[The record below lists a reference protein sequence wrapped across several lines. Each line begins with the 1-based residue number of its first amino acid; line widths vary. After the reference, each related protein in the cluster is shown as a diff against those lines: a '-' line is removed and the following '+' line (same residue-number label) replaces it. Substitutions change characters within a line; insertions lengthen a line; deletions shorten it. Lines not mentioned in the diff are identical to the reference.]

1 MLMKNLVS
9 DLSKVDIIPP
19 RGSLI
24 DITPID
30 ISTIGRE
37 SSACAGGCGGHGT
50 CTLSGCLCNGGYSG
64 KDCQEILPPVCTI
77 ACAHGSCSGS
87 LCSCYA
93 GWMGVDCSLA
103 LCPELRNCSNHGYCT
118 SSDRCFCDAGYT
130 GPDCSIE
137 MCSPSNCFHGNC
149 STGNCACDEGWHG
162 KRCRTPICSTRC
174 SFNGICSSPE
184 QCQCFIDYRGPTC
197 NECSTE
203 DCVGCDPPCEHGEC
217 DPIAKTCIC
226 HDGWKGISCGDCPSN
241 LCQSKP
247 SIAYILPQTVDVEE
261 TNLIVSVHGKNFPR
275 ASEYSCIFGTLK
287 APGKFVSSS
296 LVRCAIPEEMSIGR
310 HVFTL
315 EPETTH
321 EHIESVDEK
330 PIHFTFTERI
340 SQKCQGSDLGPL
352 CVCAIG
358 KSGADCAIIE
368 LIAQIDRQFITNQR
382 ANEGAEGTPYLVK
395 LPLFEN
401 SVIQV
406 SSTAPGLQFDS
417 SKNLIVWENPI
428 GSTKPYNISLSI
440 WNANGPNEIDWPLKV
455 PPSYKAKIE
464 GFEMVGSTQKRR
476 IFGRIDKPL
485 PNRPVILQIRRD
497 GAKSEEFLV
506 ETDENGFFSSEYT
519 PDWNFGGK
527 YHVSASHPGEV
538 KSVDDH
544 FEISWSTPNIEV
556 TYNERPTRDQLK
568 SGVEYLVENVGEVAI
583 SGWKLQIASGNL
595 SIDSVE
601 QSTKSLEFREG
612 ARVLVKYS
620 MVEDFSGPFTVLLVT
635 DSGLTRVIRQEVP
648 MRRVLKSLSST
659 PKSLIVPLIFNALPT
674 VQIHLDTT
682 DTKISSPLQLGF
694 ETRPEPFYLIGSD
707 PPLSNYAEYSANDR
721 GLTLFL
727 GGTPDGSRV
736 NGTIHILYRGDIIL
750 RIPYTFSRRETD
762 LFPLAICLQ
771 DEQYSEFSSIKTNAQ
786 IELVNSTNGVVMNPR
801 SAIVNG
807 SPQIFTIYPGFYQL
821 TVTADQHQTYE
832 EAIYVTPSNE
842 SFCVRLATKVTNIM
856 PIFNGK
862 HFSIDKI
869 AKNQIS
875 PIPQVILFPSFIT
888 EKTEEIEAFIDGH
901 LTKET
906 YVYFDEIKTQFL
918 NIKASTS
925 AISVGDSAKIQV
937 DAHSLNDLFKDQCDA
952 IIFNVPYHISKNNS
966 VDILHNTQVIVGK
979 TEQARKLCDEN
990 LQSVSLAVKTSI
1002 QCNCANGVRE
1012 NCRQKYTSAMGC
1024 GGGWK
1029 MIADDTVSLENFA
1042 MILHLVAEC
1051 QQMRIYFDEL
1061 KGSISCI
1068 ASLDAECPLSNR
1080 LKREISESEEK
1091 KWLEDNQIPAF
1102 EPRMTSRKM
1111 KSIEIS
1117 DQWDSSFTKA
1127 LDVQAISFAAQF
1139 LEFFE
1144 RFEEIFPLPTL
1155 KSFPTRFWNE
1165 FFQSI
1170 ADHSENGMKISEGE
1184 NEKLLGNVQNGA
1196 TFLKLW
1202 NNSVSE
1208 WASGRIRPFED
1219 SSPHPLIKY
1228 SQLKALIAAADKLK
1242 SISRQNGAPD
1252 PFAMLHAYMGQVL
1265 STAGLDEADLCAE
1278 SHIIIEPNVVDEGEI
1293 IVLTV
1298 NFENLKPTFLNAI
1311 RLEIEWVRGDVYTP
1325 EVKFAP
1331 GIFSYT
1337 GIHALDGSQ
1346 SLPGKSSFQAIAKYT
1361 TAPGPRLTREVVYQ
1375 PIVIVSFE
1383 NGEKKSI
1390 QKLQSF
1396 PVIIRPKP
1404 ALKVHYFIQQEK
1416 ASHFVYVIFVNNG
1429 YVTLKNVR
1437 VINFKVGYEK
1447 ANKEPTR
1454 FRIDEMR
1461 IDGIQKNGGL
1471 SYELGMIKPGKT
1483 KVATFRVFPLDN
1495 EGFLHSIQSQTL
1507 VDERLLPFEENKPLA
1522 IRWILE
1528 KGLIVSPLESEE
1540 PRFYFDQKAATISNI
1555 IELQNIKKTSSDSN
1569 VNGRLYHRISTVFMN
1584 PESQSFRGVFLG
1596 KILLSTM
1603 DKNFKLIRLNEVGS
1617 KLTNIQRNLNGP
1629 KWIQKENGVDYLNF
1643 IDSTALMALPSN
1655 TISYEAIFAD
1665 PNDFPTPIFEQN
1677 LYRIQVHPDSWP
1689 IPGTSIGSISAFSP
1703 IDSPLEFS
1711 LYSSIGDETFS
1722 IDKNTGEIFVE
1733 NELRKNEEQCV
1744 IVEVK
1749 DQHGNSAT
1757 VPLSINSGGQQKSC
1771 VSRGVS
1777 GMKPLIHIG
1786 ETVETS
1792 PPTESPWVSFPTPG
1806 LLSTPDVTTENFE
1819 TSTFQ
1824 TEITENENH
1833 SSETSQA
1840 TASQE
1845 VTDSATTRKQDETE
1859 ISTWE
1864 TTVTNGHTE
1873 IIHSI
1878 TPDNEPTEWTTSTI
1892 RTAIT
1897 TQAIESTTES
1907 ITFYTN
1913 RPDGEPST
1921 LSPTDFPTPDI
1932 LTTETGETTVD
1943 SGEIHSTMILTP
1955 DETPEPITRI
1965 TPVEQ
1970 T

>member
-1 MLMKNLVS
+1 MDKGL
-9 DLSKVDIIPP
+9 
-19 RGSLI
+19 G
-24 DITPID
+24 
-30 ISTIGRE
+30 
-37 SSACAGGCGGHGT
+37 
-50 CTLSGCLCNGGYSG
+50 
-64 KDCQEILPPVCTI
+64 Q
-77 ACAHGSCSGS
+77 
-87 LCSCYA
+87 
-93 GWMGVDCSLA
+93 
-103 LCPELRNCSNHGYCT
+103 
-118 SSDRCFCDAGYT
+118 
-130 GPDCSIE
+130 
-137 MCSPSNCFHGNC
+137 
-149 STGNCACDEGWHG
+149 
-162 KRCRTPICSTRC
+162 
-174 SFNGICSSPE
+174 
-184 QCQCFIDYRGPTC
+184 DY
-197 NECSTE
+197 
-203 DCVGCDPPCEHGEC
+203 
-217 DPIAKTCIC
+217 
-226 HDGWKGISCGDCPSN
+226 
-241 LCQSKP
+241 
-247 SIAYILPQTVDVEE
+247 
-261 TNLIVSVHGKNFPR
+261 
-275 ASEYSCIFGTLK
+275 
-287 APGKFVSSS
+287 
-296 LVRCAIPEEMSIGR
+296 
-310 HVFTL
+310 
-315 EPETTH
+315 
-321 EHIESVDEK
+321 
-330 PIHFTFTERI
+330 
-340 SQKCQGSDLGPL
+340 
-352 CVCAIG
+352 
-358 KSGADCAIIE
+358 IIE
-368 LIAQIDRQFITNQR
+368 GQA
-382 ANEGAEGTPYLVK
+382 G
-395 LPLFEN
+395 
-401 SVIQV
+401 
-406 SSTAPGLQFDS
+406 
-417 SKNLIVWENPI
+417 
-428 GSTKPYNISLSI
+428 
-440 WNANGPNEIDWPLKV
+440 NGN
-455 PPSYKAKIE
+455 
-464 GFEMVGSTQKRR
+464 
-476 IFGRIDKPL
+476 
-485 PNRPVILQIRRD
+485 
-497 GAKSEEFLV
+497 
-506 ETDENGFFSSEYT
+506 
-519 PDWNFGGK
+519 
-527 YHVSASHPGEV
+527 
-538 KSVDDH
+538 
-544 FEISWSTPNIEV
+544 
-556 TYNERPTRDQLK
+556 
-568 SGVEYLVENVGEVAI
+568 
-583 SGWKLQIASGNL
+583 
-595 SIDSVE
+595 
-601 QSTKSLEFREG
+601 
-612 ARVLVKYS
+612 
-620 MVEDFSGPFTVLLVT
+620 
-635 DSGLTRVIRQEVP
+635 
-648 MRRVLKSLSST
+648 
-659 PKSLIVPLIFNALPT
+659 
-674 VQIHLDTT
+674 
-682 DTKISSPLQLGF
+682 
-694 ETRPEPFYLIGSD
+694 
-707 PPLSNYAEYSANDR
+707 NYAEYSANDR

-832 EAIYVTPSNE
+832 EAIY
-842 SFCVRLATKVTNIM
+842 
-856 PIFNGK
+856 
-862 HFSIDKI
+862 
-869 AKNQIS
+869 IS

-1337 GIHALDGSQ
+1337 GIYALDGSQ

-1361 TAPGPRLTREVVYQ
+1361 TAPGPHLTREVVYQ
-1375 PIVIVSFE
+1375 
-1383 NGEKKSI
+1383 
-1390 QKLQSF
+1390 
-1396 PVIIRPKP
+1396 
-1404 ALKVHYFIQQEK
+1404 VHYFIQQEK

-1495 EGFLHSIQSQTL
+1495 E
-1507 VDERLLPFEENKPLA
+1507 
-1522 IRWILE
+1522 
-1528 KGLIVSPLESEE
+1528 
-1540 PRFYFDQKAATISNI
+1540 
-1555 IELQNIKKTSSDSN
+1555 
-1569 VNGRLYHRISTVFMN
+1569 
-1584 PESQSFRGVFLG
+1584 
-1596 KILLSTM
+1596 
-1603 DKNFKLIRLNEVGS
+1603 
-1617 KLTNIQRNLNGP
+1617 
-1629 KWIQKENGVDYLNF
+1629 VDYLNF

-1677 LYRIQVHPDSWP
+1677 LYRIQ
-1689 IPGTSIGSISAFSP
+1689 
-1703 IDSPLEFS
+1703 
-1711 LYSSIGDETFS
+1711 
-1722 IDKNTGEIFVE
+1722 GEIFVE

-1749 DQHGNSAT
+1749 DQHGNS
-1757 VPLSINSGGQQKSC
+1757 S
-1771 VSRGVS
+1771 VS
-1777 GMKPLIHIG
+1777 KL
-1786 ETVETS
+1786 
-1792 PPTESPWVSFPTPG
+1792 
-1806 LLSTPDVTTENFE
+1806 
-1819 TSTFQ
+1819 
-1824 TEITENENH
+1824 
-1833 SSETSQA
+1833 
-1840 TASQE
+1840 
-1845 VTDSATTRKQDETE
+1845 
-1859 ISTWE
+1859 
-1864 TTVTNGHTE
+1864 
-1873 IIHSI
+1873 
-1878 TPDNEPTEWTTSTI
+1878 
-1892 RTAIT
+1892 
-1897 TQAIESTTES
+1897 
-1907 ITFYTN
+1907 FY
-1913 RPDGEPST
+1913 D
-1921 LSPTDFPTPDI
+1921 
-1932 LTTETGETTVD
+1932 
-1943 SGEIHSTMILTP
+1943 
-1955 DETPEPITRI
+1955 
-1965 TPVEQ
+1965 
-1970 T
+1970 